1 MPDIHA
7 KEDQATGLR
16 RLFVRTATP
25 VGAIAGVDADAAIV
39 ALAAACADV
48 GERVLIIDRSRGGIA
63 GQAGLRARHE
73 LWHVLEGDVTIDM
86 ALLPLAD
93 HVTLLPAARGLDLVA
108 AERHDWRKGVAT
120 ALGRMAAT
128 FDTWLVHGLPPAA
141 EGCARPLFTVAPSRA
156 GVTDIYARIKALASS
171 QGRRH
176 FGIVATRTAGDA
188 AGEAVFAG
196 LAATARRFLGVE
208 LAYCGCWPA
217 SPVVIDGWRA
227 ALADPEGDGHAA
239 AA

>member
-1 MPDIHA
+1 MSPSVTACRCRTFPPGSACPRTCMRRTVPISCTGRCAHAHRRHSRSRTTKRIWSTARERCVPDIHA

-48 GERVLIIDRSRGGIA
+48 GERVLIIDRSRGGVA

-93 HVTLLPAARGLDLVA
+93 
-108 AERHDWRKGVAT
+108 
-120 ALGRMAAT
+120 
-128 FDTWLVHGLPPAA
+128 
-141 EGCARPLFTVAPSRA
+141 
-156 GVTDIYARIKALASS
+156 
-171 QGRRH
+171 
-176 FGIVATRTAGDA
+176 
-188 AGEAVFAG
+188 
-196 LAATARRFLGVE
+196 
-208 LAYCGCWPA
+208 
-217 SPVVIDGWRA
+217 
-227 ALADPEGDGHAA
+227 
-239 AA
+239 